1 MGNLKEINS
10 VSYIA
15 KQKAKANATQ
25 TCHEPKTPTCIA
37 NMRVTQKNTKHTKLH
52 K

>member
-15 KQKAKANATQ
+15 KQKAKAVADLALRTRI
-25 TCHEPKTPTCIA
+25 CEIPGLS
-37 NMRVTQKNTKHTKLH
+37 TKETYTAHT
-52 K
+52 